1 MSLLSGNSTSSES
14 VPGNQLVSSYSID
27 SLSEEEDDNQL
38 GGKLEI
44 NCLPQNTFPSKMYGA
59 QY

>member
-44 NCLPQNTFPSKMYGA
+44 NCLPQNTFLLK
-59 QY
+59 